1 MGEVCLFMCNFVKDF
16 CHTFK
21 ACKFKLLFL
30 RDHTVTWTKHAC
42 FLERYL
48 KILSCWCT
56 TDFFFRHVE
65 LLSVFWQQSESFDFT
80 VIPFTATICSREK
93 IYSLLVNDCGIF
105 SSYNSVPV
113 TALLYSL
120 NWAMEITVH
129 GWLSSDLQE
138 GVLSQGFG
146 KVANINPNKM

>member
-1 MGEVCLFMCNFVKDF
+1 MDKTRLFFREI
-16 CHTFK
+16 FK
-21 ACKFKLLFL
+21 NSQLLVHHRL
-30 RDHTVTWTKHAC
+30 
-42 FLERYL
+42 
-48 KILSCWCT
+48 
-56 TDFFFRHVE
+56 FFFRHVE